1 MLPVIAL
8 IGRPNVGKST
18 LFNYLT
24 RSRDALVADYPGL
37 TRDRQYGFGRI
48 GARPYVVIDTGGIG
62 IGDQGVAAA
71 MRRQTMLALEEA
83 DCVLLLVDARSRVT
97 AADEEIAAAV
107 RRGGKPVRLV
117 VNKAE
122 GLDEGMTAAEYFGLG
137 MGRPWLISAAHG
149 QGVAPLMGDVLDA
162 VPPDATQ
169 EPGDEDDRRV
179 RMAVVGR
186 PNVGKSTLVNRILGE
201 ERVVTFEVAGTTRDA
216 VEIPFERDGRAW
228 TLIDTAGIRRRARVR
243 ETIEKFSVIKT
254 LQAIERA
261 HVVLLL
267 VDAREGVSEQDASI
281 AGLAL
286 DRGRGMVL
294 AVNKW
299 DGLPPEQREAVRR
312 QLDVKLAF
320 LDFVPVHYI
329 SALHGSGVGEL
340 FGAVAAVHAAA
351 TRELPTPRLTRVLE
365 DAVAAH
371 QPPLVRGR
379 RIKLRYAH
387 QGGRNPPLIVIHGNQ
402 TSRVPAAYRRYL
414 ANAFR
419 KAFELAGTPVR
430 IEFRTGEN
438 PYAGRTSGK
447 PTRRQMVRRRR
458 VIRHDRGKS

>member
-48 GARPYVVIDTGGIG
+48 GTRPCVVVDTGGIG
-62 IGDQGVAAA
+62 TGEEGVAAA
-71 MRRQTMLALEEA
+71 MRRQTMLAMEEA
-83 DCVLLLVDARSRVT
+83 DCVLLLVDARTGVT
-97 AADEEIAAAV
+97 AADEEIVATV
-107 RRGGKPVRLV
+107 RRGGKPARLV

-122 GLDEGMTAAEYFGLG
+122 GLDESVAAAEYFALGL
-137 MGRPWLISAAHG
+137 GRPWPISAAHG
-149 QGVAPLMGDVLDA
+149 QGVARLMEDVLEVLPADTA
-162 VPPDATQ
+162 
-169 EPGDEDDRRV
+169 PGTGAEADDRV

-201 ERVVTFEVAGTTRDA
+201 ERVVTFDVAGTTRDA

-228 TLIDTAGIRRRARVR
+228 ALIDTAGIRRRARVR
-243 ETIEKFSVIKT
+243 EAIEKFSVVKT

-261 HVVLLL
+261 HVVVLL

-286 DRGRGMVL
+286 DRGRAMVL

-299 DGLPPEQREAVRR
+299 DGLAPDQRDTVRR
-312 QLDVKLAF
+312 QLDLKLTF
-320 LDFVPVHYI
+320 LDFVPVHFI

-340 FGAVAAVHAAA
+340 FDSVAAVHAAA
-351 TRELPTPRLTRVLE
+351 MRELPTAQLTRVLE
-365 DAVAAH
+365 DAVAGH

-387 QGGRNPPLIVIHGNQ
+387 QGGRNPPVIVIHGNQ
-402 TSRVPAAYRRYL
+402 TARVPAAYRRYL

-419 KAFELAGTPVR
+419 KAFELAGTPVQ

-438 PYAGRTSGK
+438 PYAGRPSGK
-447 PTRRQMVRRRR
+447 PTRRQARRRQR
-458 VIRHDRGKS
+458 VIRHDRRK